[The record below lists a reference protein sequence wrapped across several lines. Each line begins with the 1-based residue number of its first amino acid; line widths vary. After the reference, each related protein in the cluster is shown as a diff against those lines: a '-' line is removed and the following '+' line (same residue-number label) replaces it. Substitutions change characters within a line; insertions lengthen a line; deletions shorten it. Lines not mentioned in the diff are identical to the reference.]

1 MTEMSEQMSEQ
12 VSEKRSDQVSGQNVV
27 AEPASGRPAPRT
39 ESPGQARRRGPGD
52 ARPGYGFLLR
62 PRWIAFHL
70 LVFGAVALMIWLG
83 FWQLDRLDARREFND
98 TVTER
103 IEEPPVPAADL
114 LADMGAGA
122 DVDGTA
128 VTVDPEG
135 IEWRQVTATGTYLDD
150 QVLWFNRSQNGVA
163 GDNVLTALVTD
174 DGTTFVVNRGFV
186 ALSADVPAPPDGR
199 VDVLARVRLP
209 QERRTG
215 ELTDS
220 SDGPV
225 AEVRRI
231 DLDQLA
237 AQLPGTVPPIYLD
250 LIDSRPAITPADPLP
265 VPAPTLDDGPHLS
278 YAVQWF
284 IFAGCVLVGWVLA
297 LRRSITTNRQRLAG
311 ATGTPTS

>member
-1 MTEMSEQMSEQ
+1 MSEQMSEQ
-12 VSEKRSDQVSGQNVV
+12 MSDQVSDQHGVT
-27 AEPASGRPAPRT
+27 EPASGRPAPRT
-39 ESPGQARRRGPGD
+39 ESPSPAPRGGPDG
-52 ARPGYGFLLR
+52 ARPGYGFLVR
-62 PRWIAFHL
+62 PKWIAFHL

-83 FWQLDRLDARREFND
+83 LWQLDRLDARREFND
-98 TVTER
+98 IVTER

-114 LADMGAGA
+114 LADGGAAPGG
-122 DVDGTA
+122 DGTA
-128 VTVDPEG
+128 VAVDPEEV
-135 IEWRQVTATGTYLDD
+135 EWRQVTATGTYLAD

-174 DGTTFVVNRGFV
+174 DGTTLVVNRGFV

-215 ELTDS
+215 ELTDD

-250 LIDSRPAITPADPLP
+250 LIDSRPEIIAADPLP